1 MRRRPPFCR
10 LTRPCSLLDGFKWF
24 ASAADGHIALALART
39 DPDKSRG
46 ARGLSLFIVPLRRE
60 NRPPLPPGVTLPA
73 DSDPHSSFNGIRV
86 HRLKNKLGTK
96 FVPTA
101 ELALNGAVGELVGE
115 PGRGVALIAGGEC
128 AEPHL

>member
-1 MRRRPPFCR
+1 
-10 LTRPCSLLDGFKWF
+10 
-24 ASAADGHIALALART
+24 
-39 DPDKSRG
+39 
-46 ARGLSLFIVPLRRE
+46 VPLRRE
-60 NRPPLPPGVTLPA
+60 NRPPLPPGVALPA

-101 ELALNGAVGELVGE
+101 ELELNGAVGELVGE